1 MFIYRYHKHLPMQT
15 YMGLKLYCFLC
26 IFLLTFVHVSLEGKL
41 SIQYAFTFE
50 FTWYTL
56 QIFLEFL
63 QFLADVFDVAMIFA
77 CLKSLNINPTYSI
90 SVRVL

>member
-41 SIQYAFTFE
+41 SIQYAFTSKGATCKKE
-50 FTWYTL
+50 RQETSDW
-56 QIFLEFL
+56 FLTADFL
-63 QFLADVFDVAMIFA
+63 PEM
-77 CLKSLNINPTYSI
+77 
-90 SVRVL
+90 